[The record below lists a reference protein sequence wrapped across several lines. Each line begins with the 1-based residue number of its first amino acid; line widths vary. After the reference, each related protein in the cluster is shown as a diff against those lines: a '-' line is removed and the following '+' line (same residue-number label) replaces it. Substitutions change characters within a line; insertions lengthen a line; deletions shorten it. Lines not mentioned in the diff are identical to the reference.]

1 MTLSTALIYF
11 GIVCFLVGVLIIAAD
26 RKMIRKCG
34 GNEALRERVQFF
46 TNKWQGE
53 HANIIVATVTTAA
66 ALILTSAFT
75 NIAAFIYLSGVVVL
89 LANIY
94 SYNKMMIY
102 VEANAFNGEGQK

>member
-11 GIVCFLVGVLIIAAD
+11 GMVCFLVAVLIIAAD

-53 HANIIVATVTTAA
+53 HAG
-66 ALILTSAFT
+66 LILAPFGVSVILVILSCLTDLCVFLYLAGIVLM
-75 NIAAFIYLSGVVVL
+75 IAHVFIY
-89 LANIY
+89 
-94 SYNKMMIY
+94 
-102 VEANAFNGEGQK
+102 EGQN